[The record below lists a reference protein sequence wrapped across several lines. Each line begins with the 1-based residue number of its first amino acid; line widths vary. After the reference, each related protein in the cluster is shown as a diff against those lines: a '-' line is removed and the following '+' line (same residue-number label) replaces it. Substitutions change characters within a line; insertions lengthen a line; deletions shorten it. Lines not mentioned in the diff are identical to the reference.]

1 MIHRI
6 GSIAILAL
14 VLALPAS
21 AQSPDFSGTWRLDK
35 AASKINPASG
45 LAGLGAG
52 GAPDT
57 LHVTHAANGTVVI
70 GSEVNESQARAY
82 RPERDSDFLVGRDR
96 VVRVRTRIE
105 GNRILVEGRQDEGGS
120 PVALRE
126 TLTLSPNRDTLTI
139 DVVTTTAQGE
149 AQTTLVYKPATSAGP
164 CQSWP
169 TPCNGGFGGRGGG
182 RGLN

>member
-1 MIHRI
+1 MIRSA
-6 GSIAILAL
+6 GVTFVFSVALTLA
-14 VLALPAS
+14 VG

-35 AASKINPASG
+35 AVSKINPASG

-96 VVRVRTRIE
+96 LVRVRTRIE
-105 GNRILVEGRQDEGGS
+105 GNRIMVEGRQEEGG
-120 PVALRE
+120 PPITLRE
-126 TLTLSPNRDTLTI
+126 TLTLAPNRDTLTI
-139 DVVTTTAQGE
+139 EVTTVTTQGE
-149 AQTTLVYKPATSAGP
+149 AVTMLVYKPSTSAGP
-164 CQSWP
+164 CTSWP
-169 TPCNGGFGGRGGG
+169 TPCRP
-182 RGLN
+182 

>member
-6 GSIAILAL
+6 ELAAVF
-14 VLALPAS
+14 VLTVALQAA

-35 AASKINPASG
+35 SVSKINPASG

-57 LHVTHAANGTVVI
+57 LHVTHAANGTLVI
-70 GSEVNESQARAY
+70 GSEVNESQARLY
-82 RPERDSDFLVGRDR
+82 RPERDSEFLVGRDR
-96 VVRVRTRIE
+96 MVRVRTRIE
-105 GNRILVEGRQDEGGS
+105 GNRILVEGRQEEGGP

-126 TLTLSPNRDTLTI
+126 VLTLSPNRDTLTI
-139 DVVTTTAQGE
+139 EVVTTTAQGE
-149 AQTTLVYKPATSAGP
+149 AATTLVYKPTASAGA

-169 TPCNGGFGGRGGG
+169 TPCRP
-182 RGLN
+182 